1 MQLLL
6 HRAFIPVVLLVGL
19 HNSAAL
25 AAATPLTQ
33 LKSALDQG
41 QFEQAYALAQS
52 QFETAAGDAEFD
64 FLYARAA
71 LETGHYNEAVFA
83 LERVLAVKPNHQSSL
98 YLLGLTYN
106 KQKNYPQAAST
117 LNSLLATSLSDE
129 FRQRVERALD
139 AIEDNQASMAQQLKH
154 RVSLALG
161 HDSNVNS
168 GTTDDRIVIGGL
180 PILLDDSSRE
190 ASDAFART
198 SYRFDGRWQQTQ
210 HQAWQA
216 NIQLSDQRHQDSDEF
231 DRTQLSTNVSYV
243 QDIDDLQLHV
253 GAQLGVMSLDSETY
267 QQDAGV
273 FGALRYT
280 IDEHWAATLNIS
292 AFNLNNVRDSELDSR
307 LYTSGF
313 AISRAARNWLV
324 RVSAGYTWQPAEEPA
339 AEHYARDYAHLS
351 AALVYRLNDAH
362 RLNARIQYRDIEHR
376 AAHPFFLQ
384 VRDETLH
391 IAHLG
396 WVYQITPAWGLETK
410 LAYYDKDSSL
420 QLYSYDRTEWSL
432 GVHYDF

>member
-6 HRAFIPVVLLVGL
+6 HRAFIPVVMLVGL
-19 HNSAAL
+19 HTSAAL
-25 AAATPLTQ
+25 AATTPLTKLQ
-33 LKSALDQG
+33 SALEQG
-41 QFEQAYALAQS
+41 QYEQAYALALA
-52 QFETAAGDAEFD
+52 QFDTAAGEPAFD

-83 LERVLAVKPNHQSSL
+83 LERVLAAKPNHQPSL

-106 KQKNYPQAAST
+106 KQKNYSQAATT
-117 LNSLLATSLSDE
+117 LNSLLNTPLSDE
-129 FRQRVERALD
+129 FRQRVTRALE
-139 AIEDNQASMAQQLKH
+139 AIEGNLASLKQELKH

-180 PILLDDSSRE
+180 PILLDETSRE
-190 ASDAFART
+190 ASDSFARA

-210 HQAWQA
+210 HQAWRA
-216 NIQLSDQRHQDSDEF
+216 NLQISDQRHQDSDQF
-231 DRTQLSTNVSYV
+231 DRTQLSANLSYI
-243 QDIDDLQLHV
+243 QDIAAFQLHL

-273 FGALRYT
+273 FSALRYA
-280 IDEHWAATLNIS
+280 INEHWAATVNMS
-292 AFNLNNVRDSELDSR
+292 AFNLNNVRDSSLDSR
-307 LYTSGF
+307 LYTSGL
-313 AISRAARNWLV
+313 ALSRATRNWLL
-324 RVSAGYTWQPAEEPA
+324 RLSAGYTWQPARTPEG
-339 AEHYARDYAHLS
+339 EHFARDYSHFS
-351 AALVYRLNDAH
+351 ASVVYRLNDAH
-362 RLNARIQYRDIEHR
+362 RLNAKVQYRDIEHR

-396 WVYQITPAWGLETK
+396 WHYQITPDWSLETK

>member
-6 HRAFIPVVLLVGL
+6 QRAFIPVVLLLGL
-19 HNSAAL
+19 HTSTAL
-25 AAATPLTQ
+25 ATTSLTQ

-52 QFETAAGDAEFD
+52 QFEDAAGDPEFD

-71 LETGHYNEAVFA
+71 LETNRYNEAVFA
-83 LERVLAVKPNHQSSL
+83 LERVLAVKPNHQPSL
-98 YLLGLTYN
+98 FLLGLTYN

-117 LNSLLATSLSDE
+117 LNNLLATPLSDE

-139 AIEDNQASMAQQLKH
+139 AIEENLASLKQQLKH

-180 PILLDDSSRE
+180 PLFIDDTSRE
-190 ASDAFART
+190 TSDGFARA

-210 HQAWQA
+210 HQAWRA
-216 NIQLSDQRHQDSDEF
+216 NIQLSNQVHQDSDEF
-231 DRTQLSTNVSYV
+231 DRAQLSANISYIR
-243 QDIDDLQLHV
+243 DIDAFQLHL
-253 GAQLGVMSLDSETY
+253 GTQLGVMSLDSGTY

-280 IDEHWAATLNIS
+280 MSAHWSATFNVS
-292 AFNLNNVRDSELDSR
+292 AFNLNNVRDSALDSR
-307 LYTSGF
+307 LYTSGL
-313 AISRAARNWLV
+313 ALSRTGRNWLV
-324 RVSAGYTWQPAEEPA
+324 RFNAGYTWQPAQEPSG
-339 AEHYARDYAHLS
+339 EHYARDYSHLG
-351 AALVYRLNDAH
+351 AALIYRLNDAH
-362 RLNARIQYRDIEHR
+362 RLSARVQYRDITHR

-384 VRDETLH
+384 IRDETLH
-391 IAHLG
+391 IAQLG
-396 WVYQITPAWGLETK
+396 WLYQISPAWGVETK